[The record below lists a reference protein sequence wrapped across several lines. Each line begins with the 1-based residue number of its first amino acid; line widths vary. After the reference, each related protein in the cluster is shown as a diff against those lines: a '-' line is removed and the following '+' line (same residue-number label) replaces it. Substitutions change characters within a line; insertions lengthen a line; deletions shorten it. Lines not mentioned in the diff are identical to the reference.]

1 MIFNELENAPPDPI
15 FHLNEAF
22 SRDPNPSKINLSVGV
37 YKDAEGN
44 TPILDSVRR
53 AEERILNAETTK
65 SYLGIP
71 GSQEYAEAVQALL
84 FGSGHEVIVSKRAM
98 TAQTPGGTGAL
109 RVAGDLLKRICPQAR
124 VWISEPTWPNHAN
137 VFRAAGLAVETY
149 PYYDAATHSLILDR
163 MLAAIYQIPKGDV
176 VLLHGCCHNPT
187 GIDPTPEQWIEIA
200 DALSERALVPL
211 VDFAYQGL
219 AEGIRQDAAGILT
232 LCRPNRELL
241 IANSFSKNFG
251 LYNERVGALTVVT
264 SSQDAAETTFSHVK
278 GCIRANYSNP
288 PAHGAAIVT
297 TVLSD
302 PQLCAQWEA
311 EVEVMRNRINHMRH
325 LFVETLAAKGVQ
337 RDFAFI
343 QEQRGMFSFSGLSP
357 RQVDLLRR
365 EHSVY
370 MLGSGRI
377 NVAGMTEDNMDA
389 LCQAIADTLRTTPP
403 L

>member
-1 MIFNELENAPPDPI
+1 MFKTLEMAPPDPI

-22 SRDPNPSKINLSVGV
+22 AQDPNPNKINLSVGV

-44 TPILDSVRR
+44 TPILDSVRS
-53 AEERILNAETTK
+53 AEERLLNTETTK
-65 SYLGIP
+65 SYVGIP
-71 GSQEYAEAVQALL
+71 GSREYAEAVQALL
-84 FGSGHEVIVSKRAM
+84 FGSEHEVIASKRAM
-98 TAQTPGGTGAL
+98 TAHTPGGTGAL

-124 VWISEPTWPNHAN
+124 VWVSQPTWANHGN
-137 VFRAAGLAVETY
+137 VFRAAGLAVGTY
-149 PYYDAATHSLILDR
+149 PYYDAATHGLTLDR
-163 MLAAIYQIPKGDV
+163 MLAALHDIPEGDV

-187 GIDPTPEQWIEIA
+187 GIDPTPDQWVQIA
-200 DALSERALVPL
+200 DALAERALVPL

-219 AEGIRQDAAGILT
+219 AEGIREDAAGILA
-232 LCRPNRELL
+232 LCRPGRELL

-264 SSQDAAETTFSHVK
+264 SSQEAAEATFSHMK

-297 TVLSD
+297 TVLND

-325 LFVETLAAKGVQ
+325 MFAETLAAKGLQ

-343 QEQRGMFSFSGLSP
+343 KQQRGMFSFSGLSP
-357 RQVDLLRR
+357 EQVNLLRK
-365 EHSVY
+365 EHSIY

-377 NVAGMTEDNMDA
+377 NVAGMTKDRMDA
-389 LCQAIADTLRTTPP
+389 LCQAIAGVLGTTPA